1 MKSKL
6 PSPFKSP
13 AGIPGSDGFE
23 NRAGFSLW
31 IVLIVEI
38 GVTTSGVV
46 CAFNEIEKHKKI
58 HEEAIE
64 KATASGHKEA
74 IKQLGEFDE
83 TKALHNDTKKI
94 GLIGK

>member
-1 MKSKL
+1 MRSSFLIHFLGRNERKRNKKKNALS
-6 PSPFKSP
+6 SS
-13 AGIPGSDGFE
+13 I
-23 NRAGFSLW
+23 RA
-31 IVLIVEI
+31 E
-38 GVTTSGVV
+38 SGK
-46 CAFNEIEKHKKI
+46 ARQIEKHRKI
-58 HEEAIE
+58 HEEAIA